1 MFKFNFI
8 AFLFDNNISAI
19 ELAKK
24 LNVLPSSLTMMKQR
38 GTVKASFIRLLKKK
52 RFPNVDQYVTPDSS
66 QKLGS
71 RAKLG
76 PHNRTKRRQLA
87 NVSASLSGG
96 DEK

>member
-1 MFKFNFI
+1 MFEFNFL

-19 ELAKK
+19 ELAKR

-52 RFPNVDQYVTPDSS
+52 KFTNIEHYVTPDKS
-66 QKLGS
+66 QKLDS

-76 PHNRTKRRQLA
+76 PHNRTKRRQVA
-87 NVSASLSGG
+87 NVSASLSGV
-96 DEK
+96 EK